1 VSKGSI
7 GILKSKR
14 YPFSVLI
21 VAFAAGYLGACS
33 YGYSKVP
40 TGAMIPAVP
49 VNSRI
54 VWDSNGFEKSGPA
67 RFDIVIHTLPVQEK
81 WKKYGMDGE
90 NMRFIFRVI
99 GLGGEKIEIR
109 NGEVLINDAPLNQN
123 FETVKDADNFGPITV
138 PNGEYF
144 LMGDNR
150 PNSEDSRFWKPSTV
164 PRDRI
169 LGKVVKVL

>member
-1 VSKGSI
+1 
-7 GILKSKR
+7 
-14 YPFSVLI
+14 
-21 VAFAAGYLGACS
+21 
-33 YGYSKVP
+33 
-40 TGAMIPAVP
+40 
-49 VNSRI
+49 
-54 VWDSNGFEKSGPA
+54 
-67 RFDIVIHTLPVQEK
+67 
-81 WKKYGMDGE
+81 
-90 NMRFIFRVI
+90 MRFIFRVI